1 MRVIDN
7 EFNNIVTLEVM
18 VKNED
23 VNSGNI
29 SQSVIIK
36 W

>member
-36 W
+36 